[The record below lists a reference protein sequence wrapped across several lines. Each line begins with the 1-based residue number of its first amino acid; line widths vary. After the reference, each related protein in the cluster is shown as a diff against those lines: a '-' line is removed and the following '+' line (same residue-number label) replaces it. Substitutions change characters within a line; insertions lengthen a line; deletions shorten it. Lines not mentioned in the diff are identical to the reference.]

1 MNYTTL
7 DGTILESSSISP
19 VIYTQP
25 VIDYN
30 DDIYVSYET
39 GHGDGFIQQ
48 IKVVREVI
56 NGIMTITITEQT
68 QEEIDAYMKQ
78 IEKEQLEAQSQ
89 NNTLNINNN

>member
-7 DGTILESSSISP
+7 DGTILESSDTP

-30 DDIYVSYET
+30 DGIYISYET
-39 GHGDGFIQQ
+39 GHGDGSTQQ
-48 IKVVREVI
+48 IKIVREVV
-56 NGIMTITITEQT
+56 NSIMTVTITEQT
-68 QEEIDAYMKQ
+68 QEEIDAYMQ
-78 IEKEQLEAQSQ
+78 QVEQEQLEAQSQ

>member
-1 MNYTTL
+1 MNYITL
-7 DGTILESSSISP
+7 DGTILESSDTP
-19 VIYTQP
+19 VTYTQP
-25 VIDYN
+25 VSYYN
-30 DDIYVSYET
+30 DGIYISYET
-39 GHGDGFIQQ
+39 GCSDSITQQ